1 MKNNNP
7 YIPQGTTV
15 VVMGCGVTGT
25 AAVDYA
31 LSCGARVLVSD
42 SRDEASFA
50 ETAAMLKA
58 KGVEWECGH
67 SLNFILRGG
76 IVLLSPGIAPDNPL
90 VLQLQKRGVKVMGE
104 LAVLAPVLSG
114 TKVVAVTGSNG
125 KTTVTSLVGEVLKKA
140 GHSVFVG
147 GNIGVS
153 LYDYCA
159 GKVDPC
165 DFIVVEVSSFQLEV
179 AGEFAPDVAVL
190 LNITP
195 DHLDRHH
202 GLQGYIAA
210 KLNIFRAQSA
220 EQVAVINGDD
230 VSCQNLPM
238 GLRAEFRSF
247 GYGPENQAIV
257 EEGQLLLVEEGE
269 RKVLRLPAG
278 SAGFS
283 SENFA
288 AAALALRVLGVDI
301 ETLEKY
307 FAEFKR
313 PPHRM
318 ELVAEVDGV
327 KWVNDT
333 KATNTGAVIGALK
346 QFDHPVV
353 LIAGG
358 RDKGEDY
365 HQLCELVKQRV
376 KAAILIGESADDIEQ
391 AIISCTEVH
400 RAASLEE
407 AVSLGRELATAGETV
422 LLSPACSSFDMFK
435 SYGHRGEV
443 FRAAVHALEA
453 E

>member
-7 YIPQGTTV
+7 YISPETTV
-15 VVMGCGVTGT
+15 VVMGCGVTGS

-31 LSCGARVLVSD
+31 LSCGAKVLVSD
-42 SRDEASFA
+42 SRDETAFA
-50 ETAAMLKA
+50 ETAAMLKE

-67 SLNFILRGG
+67 TLNFLLRGG

-90 VLQLQKRGVKVMGE
+90 VLLLRERGVKVMGE

-114 TKVVAVTGSNG
+114 VKVVAVTGSNG
-125 KTTVTSLVGEVLKKA
+125 KTTVTSLIGEVLEKL
-140 GHSVFVG
+140 GRSVFVG

-153 LYDYCA
+153 LYEYCA
-159 GKVDPC
+159 GSVDPC
-165 DFIVVEVSSFQLEV
+165 EVVVVEVSSFQLEV

-210 KLNIFRAQSA
+210 KLNILRAQSA
-220 EQVAVINGDD
+220 EQVAVINGEDA
-230 VSCQNLPM
+230 SCQNLSKDF
-238 GLRAEFRSF
+238 RAEIQSF
-247 GYGPENQAIV
+247 GYGPDNQAIV
-257 EEGQLLLVEEGE
+257 EEGQLLLVEEEE
-269 RKVLRLPAG
+269 RKVLWLPAG
-278 SAGFS
+278 STGFS

-288 AAALALRVLGVDI
+288 AAALALRALGVEV

-327 KWVNDT
+327 AWVNDS
-333 KATNTGAVIGALK
+333 KATNTGAVIGALR

-365 HQLCELVKQRV
+365 HQLCEVVKQRV

-391 AIISCTEVH
+391 ALVSCTEVH

-407 AVSLGRELATAGETV
+407 AVSIGRELAITGETV
-422 LLSPACSSFDMFK
+422 LLSPACSSFDMYK

-453 E
+453 K